1 MVTVTTDARFSERI
15 TRGSLCEDAEVNAR
29 IDQLLGE
36 LTLDEKVAMV
46 AGVDL
51 WHTAA
56 VSRLGVPALKVTDG
70 PAGARGERW
79 TGRASASFPCGT
91 ALGATWNPDLVRI
104 VGERIGG
111 EARRK
116 GAHVLL
122 APTVNIHRHP
132 LAGRNFEC
140 YSEDPFLS
148 ARLAVAYI
156 AGVQS
161 TGIGCSVKHFVANDS
176 EFERMSISS
185 EVDPRT
191 LREISLVP
199 FEAAVLEADTWSVM
213 TAYNRLNGAFC
224 SEHPSLRTLLRDEW
238 GFTGVI
244 MSDWYGTHSTAP
256 AANAGLDL
264 EMPGPP
270 QWFGARLAE
279 AVRAG
284 EVEQSVVDDHA
295 WRMLA
300 LLDRAGALDGSEPG
314 AEQSVDDP
322 EDRAVAR
329 RAATESFVLLHNRA
343 GFLPLEPGGDDRPL
357 LAVIG
362 PNASLAMIQG
372 GGSARVSAFA
382 PVTPLAGIVERFGD
396 SYRIEHERGCTSYK
410 QTPVLD
416 TTVLDGPLQ
425 IAYHAGRERSGEPAL
440 VEPGDRAW
448 FTFTGPFTPE
458 VPEEFSM
465 RITGTV
471 VVPETGAWTFGL
483 VQIGRA
489 RLSID
494 GALLVDNWN
503 PTGRSEAF
511 MGFASAEVTAEI
523 ELVAGEPHALEVE
536 YTLPAPSLGGLAIGC
551 LPPSPPDAF
560 DRAITLAARAD
571 AVVCVVGTD
580 GDWETEGNDRES
592 MTLPHPQD
600 ELIRAVSAVNPHTA
614 IVVNAAS
621 PVEMDWTDQVGAVL
635 QCWFAGEEWG
645 HALADVLA
653 GDVSPSGKLP
663 TTFPVRIEDTP
674 AYTSYPGER
683 GQVHYGEG
691 VFVGYRWYDARRIEP
706 KFCFGHGLSFTTF
719 ALDPPAVSAREVS
732 SDALTGGETV
742 RLTVPVRNTGD
753 RRGAEVVQCYVHD
766 VAASVARPPAELKAF
781 AKVWLDP
788 GETGEA
794 VLELNRRAFAFW
806 DVAADTWTVEPG
818 EFELRIGTSSRAI
831 AHRVALTVTE

>member
-1 MVTVTTDARFSERI
+1 M
-15 TRGSLCEDAEVNAR
+15 NAR
-29 IDQLLGE
+29 IDALLGE
-36 LTLDEKVAMV
+36 LTLDEKAAMV

-56 VSRLGVPALKVTDG
+56 VPRLGVPALKVTDG

-91 ALGATWNPDLVRI
+91 ALGATWNPELVRT
-104 VGERIGG
+104 VGARIGG

-148 ARLAVAYI
+148 ARMAVAYI
-156 AGVQS
+156 SGVQS
-161 TGIGCSVKHFVANDS
+161 TGVGCAVKHFVANDS
-176 EFERMSISS
+176 EFERMTISS
-185 EVDPRT
+185 EVDERT

-199 FEAAVLEADTWSVM
+199 FEAAVREAGTWSVM
-213 TAYNRLNGAFC
+213 AAYNRLNGTYC
-224 SEHPSLRTLLRDEW
+224 SEHPLLRSLLRDEW
-238 GFTGVI
+238 GFDGVV

-270 QWFGARLAE
+270 QWFGPNLVAA
-279 AVRAG
+279 ARAG
-284 EVEQSVVDDHA
+284 EVDESVVDDKA
-295 WRMLA
+295 WQVLA
-300 LLDRAGALDGSEPG
+300 LLDRAGALDGWEPG
-314 AEQSVDDP
+314 PEQSIDDP
-322 EDRAVAR
+322 DDRAIIR
-329 RAATESFVLLHNRA
+329 RAASESFVLLHNRD
-343 GFLPLEPGGDDRPL
+343 GCLPLEPSADRPL

-382 PVTPLAGIVERFGD
+382 PVTPLAGIQERFGD
-396 SYRIEHERGCTSYK
+396 AFRVEHERGCTSYK

-425 IAYHAGRERSGEPAL
+425 IAYYAGRERSGEPVL
-440 VEPGDRAW
+440 VEPGDRGW
-448 FTFTGPFTPE
+448 FTFTGPFTTE

-465 RITGTV
+465 RVTGTV
-471 VVPETGAWTFGL
+471 AVPESGAWTFSL

-489 RLSID
+489 RLSMD

-503 PTGRSEAF
+503 PTGRSDAF
-511 MGFASAEVTAEI
+511 MGFASAEVSAEI
-523 ELVAGEPHALEVE
+523 ELHAGEPHALEIE
-536 YTLPAPSLGGLAIGC
+536 YTLPAPSMGGLAIGC
-551 LPPSPPDAF
+551 MPPSPADAL
-560 DRAITLAARAD
+560 DRAIALAARAD

-580 GDWETEGNDRES
+580 GDWETEGNDRAS
-592 MTLPHPQD
+592 MTLPPPQV
-600 ELIRAVSAVNPHTA
+600 ELVRAVSAVNPHTA

-621 PVEMDWTDQVGAVL
+621 PVEMDWADHVGAVL

-645 HALADVLA
+645 HALADVLS
-653 GDVSPSGKLP
+653 GDVTPSGKLP

-674 AYTSYPGER
+674 AFTSYPGER
-683 GQVHYGEG
+683 GEVHYGEG
-691 VFVGYRWYDARRIEP
+691 VFVGYRWYDARRAEP
-706 KFCFGHGLSFTTF
+706 KFCFGHGLSYTTF
-719 ALDPPAVSAREVS
+719 ALGAPTMSAREVS
-732 SDALTGGETV
+732 DAGLAEGDTV
-742 RLTVPVRNTGD
+742 RVTVPVRNTGT

-766 VAASVARPPAELKAF
+766 AEASVARPPHELKAF
-781 AKVWLDP
+781 AKVWLDA

-794 VLELNRRAFAFW
+794 VLELDRRAFAFW
-806 DVAADTWTVEPG
+806 DVTARAWTVEPG
-818 EFELRIGTSSRAI
+818 DFELRVGTSSRAI
-831 AHRVALTVTE
+831 VHRVPLTVNE